1 MKTPEKLVALYQN
14 HLNSM
19 KQFFITLLCVAV
31 SFAAMAQLQSPDAF
45 LGYRIGDKF
54 TPHHRVVDYFRHAA
68 AQASGQ
74 IKLVEYGNSYEGRPL
89 IAAIVSSAANM
100 SRLEDIRQNNL
111 RLTGLLEGLGNINT
125 PTIVWMSYNVHG
137 NEAVSTEAVML
148 TLYELLTQR
157 STWLNDVV
165 VILDPCV
172 NPDGHSRYVN
182 WYVQMLGARPDV
194 HGDAREHHEPWPG
207 GRYNHYTFDLNRDW
221 AWQSQQETRQR
232 LAFYQQWMPQIH
244 GDFHEMGA
252 EQPYYFAPAAEPY
265 HKEITNWQRE
275 FQTIV
280 GKNIARYFD
289 QNKWMYFTR
298 ETFDLLYPS
307 YGDTWPTYNGAI
319 GMTYEQGG
327 SGRAGLGILLNNG
340 DTLTLRKRIDH
351 QHMAGIAT
359 IEAAVQQKNRLIQE
373 FKNYFEQARTNP
385 AGAYKSFIVSANNDA
400 YKLKMLTDYLDRNH
414 IRYGLAGATAS
425 LKAFNFQTGREEMVN
440 ISHNDLV
447 ISTFQPKSVLVKVL
461 FNPRTV
467 LVDSVTYD
475 ATAWSLPYA
484 MGLQAYASTERI
496 AQNAYTAP
504 AFTKNVPMQGGAYA
518 YLSTWKN
525 FGHARLLA
533 ALIKQGVNVRFAE
546 QPFSINGTVYERG
559 ALMIS
564 RADNM
569 HISNFDEVV
578 TNAANTVEVTIQGTS
593 SGLAS
598 KGIDLGST
606 NFQLI
611 KAPRVALVAGDGVYP
626 TSFGEAWHYFDHLL
640 DYPVTVINSSMLNR
654 IDWNKYD
661 VVILPAGN
669 YNSNLD
675 ISAAKAWM
683 RNGGRLIAMENA
695 INVFA
700 DKEGFLLKTKQDDK
714 GKDEKPKPEELLKKY
729 GDRERSA
736 LVNSVEGSIFL
747 ATIDATHPLA
757 FGYQET
763 YHTLKHINNFY
774 EYLNGGWNV
783 GVLKSDAY
791 VDGFVGSKAKEKLK
805 NSLVFGVENIGRGA
819 LIYLVDSP
827 IYRHSWQNGHLLF
840 SNAIFFVGQ

>member
-1 MKTPEKLVALYQN
+1 
-14 HLNSM
+14 
-19 KQFFITLLCVAV
+19 
-31 SFAAMAQLQSPDAF
+31 
-45 LGYRIGDKF
+45 
-54 TPHHRVVDYFRHAA
+54 
-68 AQASGQ
+68 
-74 IKLVEYGNSYEGRPL
+74 
-89 IAAIVSSAANM
+89 
-100 SRLEDIRQNNL
+100 
-111 RLTGLLEGLGNINT
+111 
-125 PTIVWMSYNVHG
+125 
-137 NEAVSTEAVML
+137 
-148 TLYELLTQR
+148 
-157 STWLNDVV
+157 
-165 VILDPCV
+165 
-172 NPDGHSRYVN
+172 
-182 WYVQMLGARPDV
+182 
-194 HGDAREHHEPWPG
+194 
-207 GRYNHYTFDLNRDW
+207 
-221 AWQSQQETRQR
+221 
-232 LAFYQQWMPQIH
+232 
-244 GDFHEMGA
+244 
-252 EQPYYFAPAAEPY
+252 
-265 HKEITNWQRE
+265 
-275 FQTIV
+275 
-280 GKNIARYFD
+280 
-289 QNKWMYFTR
+289 
-298 ETFDLLYPS
+298 
-307 YGDTWPTYNGAI
+307 
-319 GMTYEQGG
+319 
-327 SGRAGLGILLNNG
+327 
-340 DTLTLRKRIDH
+340 
-351 QHMAGIAT
+351 
-359 IEAAVQQKNRLIQE
+359 
-373 FKNYFEQARTNP
+373 
-385 AGAYKSFIVSANNDA
+385 
-400 YKLKMLTDYLDRNH
+400 
-414 IRYGLAGATAS
+414 
-425 LKAFNFQTGREEMVN
+425 
-440 ISHNDLV
+440 
-447 ISTFQPKSVLVKVL
+447 
-461 FNPRTV
+461 
-467 LVDSVTYD
+467 
-475 ATAWSLPYA
+475 
-484 MGLQAYASTERI
+484 
-496 AQNAYTAP
+496 
-504 AFTKNVPMQGGAYA
+504 
-518 YLSTWKN
+518 
-525 FGHARLLA
+525 
-533 ALIKQGVNVRFAE
+533 
-546 QPFSINGTVYERG
+546 
-559 ALMIS
+559 MIS

-791 VDGFVGSKAKEKLK
+791 IDGFVGSKAKEKLK